1 MGIIA
6 TNRIKTER
14 NTEVVINLHRD
25 MSRDS
30 ITMTIYVS
38 GMQTTVFMTVNE
50 ARDLHKALGR
60 TVSEIDEDTNQ

>member
-6 TNRIKTER
+6 TNRIKTDR
-14 NTEVVINLHRD
+14 NAEVVINHHRD

-50 ARDLHKALGR
+50 ARDLHKALCR
-60 TVSEIDEDTNQ
+60 TVSEIDEDTN

>member
-6 TNRIKTER
+6 TNRIKTDR
-14 NTEVVINLHRD
+14 NAEVVINFHRD

-50 ARDLHKALGR
+50 ARDLQNALDR
-60 TVSEIDEDTNQ
+60 TNRAIDEATN

>member
-1 MGIIA
+1 MGIVA
-6 TNRIKTER
+6 TNRIKTVR
-14 NTEVVINLHRD
+14 DTEIVINFHRY

-50 ARDLHKALGR
+50 ARDLQNALDR
-60 TVSEIDEDTNQ
+60 TNREIDEDTN

>member
-1 MGIIA
+1 MGIVA
-6 TNRIKTER
+6 TNRIKTVR
-14 NTEVVINLHRD
+14 DTEIVINFHRD

-50 ARDLHKALGR
+50 ALDLHKALGR
-60 TVSEIDEDTNQ
+60 TGSEIDEDTNQ